1 MWERGVFVRVSLIY
15 FILFIII
22 ITLLF
27 ILLSHI
33 ISLLVPR
40 DEQNQEAIDIATN
53 ELLNKEV
60 KSLLEMPRS
69 GLSEI
74 KINNIIIEY
83 GWNKYELNDNL
94 THIVLQTSQKLKF
107 GSYYN
112 FLNGLKI
119 INKTKVIILTD
130 EETGDYD

>member
-1 MWERGVFVRVSLIY
+1 VRVSLIY

>member
-1 MWERGVFVRVSLIY
+1 MRVSLIY

-22 ITLLF
+22 ITLFF

>member
-1 MWERGVFVRVSLIY
+1 VRVSLIY

-22 ITLLF
+22 ITLFF

>member
-1 MWERGVFVRVSLIY
+1 MRVSLIY